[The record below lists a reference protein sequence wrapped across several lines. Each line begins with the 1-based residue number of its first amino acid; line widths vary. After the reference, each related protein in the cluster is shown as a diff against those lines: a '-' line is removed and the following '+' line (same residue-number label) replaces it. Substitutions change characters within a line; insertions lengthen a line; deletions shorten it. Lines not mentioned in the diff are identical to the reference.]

1 MKRAGCLFIQLQSL
15 KNQFRIWRILYLSFM
30 KALTF
35 QGIRQIEYET
45 VEDPRIR
52 KPGDVIVKVE
62 QTAICG
68 SDLHV
73 YNGRESGLDEGTIMG
88 HEFTGEIV
96 EKGKGVKNFNK
107 GDKVVSPFT
116 TNCGSCYF
124 CDIGLTARCVDGQ
137 LFGWVEG
144 GMGLQGAQAELVSVP
159 DADSTLVS
167 IPEGL
172 DPRYA
177 LLAGDILST
186 GYFCAE
192 NAEIKPGG
200 LYVVIGCGPVGLL
213 TIMSAFEQGA
223 QHIVAID
230 NVNERLEIANRMGA
244 VAWHLNENPILYI
257 MEKTHGIGAEAVMEA
272 VGLPGAQDLAL
283 KLVRPGGIISTVG
296 VHTAPDFSFSPSEAY
311 DLNLTFRIG
320 RCSAR
325 YYMDILMPK
334 LTDWNWDLGQIF
346 SHELPLSEGPRAYEM
361 FEKKKEN
368 ALKILLK
375 P

>member
-1 MKRAGCLFIQLQSL
+1 
-15 KNQFRIWRILYLSFM
+15 M

-35 QGIRQIEYET
+35 RGIKNIEYET
-45 VEDPRIR
+45 VDDPRLLDPADAI
-52 KPGDVIVKVE
+52 IKVH

-73 YNGRESGLDEGTIMG
+73 YHGRDNGLDEGTVMG

-96 EKGKGVKNFNK
+96 ETGKSVKNFIK
-107 GDKVVSPFT
+107 GEHVVSPFT
-116 TNCGSCYF
+116 TNCGQCYF
-124 CDIGLTARCVDGQ
+124 CDIGLTARCINGQ

-144 GMGLQGAQAELVSVP
+144 GIGLHGAQAEYVRVP
-159 DADSTLVS
+159 YADSTLVN
-167 IPEGL
+167 IPGTL
-172 DPRYA
+172 DPKHA

-186 GYFCAE
+186 GYFCAD

-230 NVNERLEIANRMGA
+230 TIPERLEMANRLGA
-244 VAWHLNENPILYI
+244 IGWQLNENPVLYI
-257 MEKTHGIGAEAVMEA
+257 MEKTHGVGAEAVMEA
-272 VGLPGAQDLAL
+272 VGSPGAQDLAI

-296 VHTAPDFSFSPSEAY
+296 VQTTHDFSFSPIEAY

-320 RCSAR
+320 RCPAR
-325 YYMDILMPK
+325 YYMDILIPK
-334 LTDWNWDLGQIF
+334 LEDWRWDLDMIF
-346 SHELPLSEGPRAYEM
+346 SHELPLKEGPRAYQI
-361 FEKKKEN
+361 FDKKEEN
-368 ALKILLK
+368 ALKIILK

>member
-1 MKRAGCLFIQLQSL
+1 
-15 KNQFRIWRILYLSFM
+15 M

-35 QGIRQIEYET
+35 RGINTIAHET
-45 VEDPRIR
+45 VSDPRI
-52 KPGDVIVKVE
+52 KDPGDVIVKVE

-73 YNGRESGLDEGTIMG
+73 YHGRESGLDEGTVMG

-96 EKGKGVKNFNK
+96 DLGKAVKNHSK
-107 GDKVVSPFT
+107 GDKVVSPFS
-116 TNCGSCYF
+116 TNCGQCYF
-124 CDIGLTARCVDGQ
+124 CDIGLTARCVNGQ

-144 GMGLQGAQAELVSVP
+144 GMGLHGAQAELVRVP
-159 DADSTLVS
+159 YADSTLVQ
-167 IPEGL
+167 IPEGI
-172 DPRYA
+172 DSKHA

-192 NAEIKPGG
+192 NAEIRPGG

-213 TIMSAFEQGA
+213 TIMAAFEQGA

-230 NVNERLEIANRMGA
+230 NVNARLEMANQLGA
-244 VAWHLNENPILYI
+244 VAWHLNENPVLYI
-257 MEKTHGIGAEAVMEA
+257 LEKTHGIGAEAVMEA
-272 VGLPGAQDLAL
+272 VGSPGAQDLAI

-296 VHTAPDFSFSPSEAY
+296 VHTSHDFSFSPSDAY
-311 DLNLTFRIG
+311 DLNLTFKIG
-320 RCSAR
+320 RCPAR

-334 LTDWNWDLGQIF
+334 LLDWRWDLDKII
-346 SHELPLSEGPRAYEM
+346 SHELPLKEGPRAYEI
-361 FEKKKEN
+361 FDRKEDN